1 MSPTP
6 GEAAGPAS
14 DGPPDVL
21 LYRRDGCH
29 LCDDAEANLRAL
41 ALHLPFRLVL
51 VDIAADAAVEERYLL
66 DIPVVEVGGELIC
79 KLTLD
84 IEAVRSAV
92 LAAG

>member
-1 MSPTP
+1 MSP
-6 GEAAGPAS
+6 AGDASAPAS
-14 DGPPDVL
+14 DVPPEVL

-29 LCDDAEANLRAL
+29 LCEDAETNLRAL
-41 ALHLPFRLVL
+41 ALQLPFRLVL
-51 VDIAADAAVEERYLL
+51 VDIAADPAIEERYLF

-79 KLTLD
+79 RLTLD

>member
-1 MSPTP
+1 MSPAGDAGASAS
-6 GEAAGPAS
+6 GE
-14 DGPPDVL
+14 PPRVL

-41 ALHLPFRLVL
+41 ALQLPFRLVL
-51 VDIAADAAVEERYLL
+51 VDIAADPAIEERYLF

-79 KLTLD
+79 RLTLD